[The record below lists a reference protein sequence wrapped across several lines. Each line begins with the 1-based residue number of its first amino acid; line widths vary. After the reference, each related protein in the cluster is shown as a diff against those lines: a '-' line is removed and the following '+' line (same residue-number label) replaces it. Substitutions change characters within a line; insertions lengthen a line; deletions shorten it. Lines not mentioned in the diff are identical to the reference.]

1 MYLKSRL
8 LFETLDESLY
18 RAIVRAFDLGREQ
31 ASRQF
36 PLSSVICDA
45 LATLALARAWLIRA
59 GAFFC
64 IGFDVAVHLESL
76 SLDVFLPES
85 C

>member
-8 LFETLDESLY
+8 LFKTPDESIY
-18 RAIVRAFDLGREQ
+18 RAIVCAFVCWMEET
-31 ASRQF
+31 SRQ
-36 PLSSVICDA
+36 LALLSVICDA
-45 LATLALARAWLIRA
+45 LAALALARAWLIRA